1 MTSLQSLRNFRAHNA
16 GRRISFVSGNFKVIH
31 PGHIRLL
38 RFAREMA
45 DRLVVGVV
53 PGNPWNAMVSER
65 DRLENVNALKFGSAT
80 FPATLYIGPLEL
92 IMPDAPA
99 ESAK

>member
-1 MTSLQSLRNFRAHNA
+1 MGLSEEDGTVFSLPAKPSKL
-16 GRRISFVSGNFKVIH
+16 FKKYVYYFKDLKTKDPKRKIK
-31 PGHIRLL
+31 P
-38 RFAREMA
+38 
-45 DRLVVGVV
+45 
-53 PGNPWNAMVSER
+53 
-65 DRLENVNALKFGSAT
+65 ENVNALKFGSAT